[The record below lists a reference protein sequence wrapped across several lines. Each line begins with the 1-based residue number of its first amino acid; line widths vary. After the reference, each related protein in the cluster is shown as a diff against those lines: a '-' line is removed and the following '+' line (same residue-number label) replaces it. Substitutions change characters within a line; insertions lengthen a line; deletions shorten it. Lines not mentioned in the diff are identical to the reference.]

1 MQKKT
6 KDELNSLMELA
17 LSDRSFD
24 YYENGYPIKDR
35 LNDKKAK
42 FIQAMAEDI
51 ELFREYVEKENEFRA
66 LSYIIKNI
74 EAMRLDIPV
83 ISCIFHKC
91 EDGCIESSEASI
103 DSDKVNGL
111 AIAAKSKLKLA
122 YRVDSIW
129 KNFEKQPEEK
139 REAALKHKFCFET
152 HTDGIGWESAE
163 ITVDGVTRYCRI
175 SDIGDTVSDFEEF
188 VRSFMNGYSGY
199 FSWSSEPEGYT
210 WFLSRRDPYIYAEIP
225 GFSKGKFFYKDEFYR
240 IICQDDLIIHSP
252 HVMEIDQVTSTFVKY
267 IGQRNNKIVLRIPQ
281 GVKRIGD
288 RAFKDSERVEE
299 VIIPDTVTEIGE
311 EAFKNCSLR
320 SIQIPDSVTKIGK
333 DAFFLCTNLTH
344 INIPKNLKD
353 LEGLYSGY
361 FDSWTVDKDNP
372 WYIIIDNVIFSKD
385 KTELIFYPCWKE
397 NKEYGIPNGV
407 KKISENAFRYNAY
420 LRKLLIPASVPTTEI
435 NDIKFNPNL
444 EEKKYSRL

>member
-1 MQKKT
+1 MQKT
-6 KDELNSLMELA
+6 KDELNSLMGLA
-17 LSDRSFD
+17 LNDRSYD
-24 YYENGYPIKDR
+24 YYENGYPIRDK
-35 LNDKKAK
+35 LNKNKAEY
-42 FIQAMAEDI
+42 IQALSEDI

-91 EDGCIESSEASI
+91 EDGRIESSEASI
-103 DSDKVNGL
+103 DSDKVNRL
-111 AIAAKSKLKLA
+111 ATSAKSKLKLA

-129 KNFEKQPEEK
+129 KNFKKQPEEK
-139 REAALKHKFCFET
+139 REIALKHTFAFET
-152 HTDGIGWESAE
+152 HKNGVGWESVD
-163 ITVDGVTRYCRI
+163 ITLDGKTHCCRI
-175 SDIGDTVSDFEEF
+175 SDIGDSVSDFEEF
-188 VRSFMNGYSGY
+188 VRELKDGNSGY

-240 IICQDDLIIHSP
+240 IICQDDLIIYSP
-252 HVMEIDQVTSTFVKY
+252 HVMEIDQGTSTLVKY

-281 GVKRIGD
+281 GVRRIGD
-288 RAFKDSERVEE
+288 RAFKDSARVEE
-299 VIIPDTVTEIGE
+299 VIIPDTVTEIGK
-311 EAFKNCSLR
+311 EAFRNCSLR
-320 SIQIPDSVTKIGK
+320 SIYIPDSVTKIGK

-435 NDIKFNPNL
+435 DEIMFNPNL